1 MKKISLKEILKRKAA
16 KRIISGLTA
25 LVLVFGVFPVAE
37 IGEKINEYNLSY
49 LNAKAASPSD
59 PDSDFLHDD
68 NTFAINVS
76 ISDFA
81 KYSINYQTYYEYHK
95 KDKITITGSTLGA
108 NTTIFQTGFVSL
120 GNSTAPFEG
129 SITIEEGFEGM
140 ILNLDKPLFSHVKD
154 SVDLNGSVGLNISR
168 SYPASSGTPDKTPPI
183 IADNVYS
190 GGEASAKTWKVNLSK
205 PSMTT
210 QSEMT
215 DLQDFGGFIGT
226 MKQNS
231 KLVVNATMNKEGNDD
246 GTKSLIGK
254 SNLGLACGLME
265 ASSQLTFS
273 FVSDR
278 GDSEAPGAIEDITT
292 SYGSVGGLV
301 GKMMSG
307 SKFTYEDSSCKNVQV
322 DGKAITTS
330 NGYAGGIVGENI
342 GGTVDIKNT
351 TTAYNIKQ
359 SITGKNGSGG
369 VYGYYSPS
377 KPTNNT
383 DDIFNTKYYLID
395 CQVNGEGFN
404 GGVFGVL
411 ESNHSFTITDDTTLN
426 NQPSPATIKTNHA
439 EKECF
444 AYGGLI
450 GRYQPIADESI
461 ENDEIKSKVLSID
474 VSKVNTANDGKI
486 KDGYYGG
493 GIGIIADNAKTDT
506 AAYVLFNNFEVDNAA
521 NAGANLTFGGLVAK
535 ASKAF
540 IDANKVTV
548 KASSFKGGGLIG
560 DLGNGILRMKGIIT
574 LTNASPDTPGN
585 GESMKIGQIVG
596 FRDDAL
602 VFAEKGF
609 ELNRCAS
616 VEVDDIGGWGEV
628 VRFKNTTI
636 ANGVT
641 TNWFDAS
648 DTTAANAILSVD
660 ETTHMVTIKSP
671 SSSYTSIANKHEF
684 AKTALCMQITASNN
698 DYLSFNTTQPNS
710 LSSSDITLTGDVVL
724 TGTGITGLTRDNDIT
739 EISKTN
745 TNSLKNCTYSGTFNG
760 GNYKVTLAIGEYYG
774 KRNGSALANNN
785 TEGNGKIYRHKYNG
799 LIGVSNNTNTS
810 KTTVNYTTL
819 NGNIFVKAKSNKP
832 NNDATAVVYVGS
844 AVAFAN
850 GSIKLQSVTNSTT
863 ISYKGDDIPLIIGGL
878 LGCASSN
885 INAITFKTIT
895 STCNISGEAESSQA
909 IIGGVVG
916 KIAHSTNAARTW
928 SFDTVTVTGSISNT
942 GAAYNHKMG
951 GLIAVIEPY
960 SVENSTYNSRAL
972 SLKTIRINDLAMQA
986 TTNSNSGVRSMGGL
1000 LGYSWLNVDA
1010 DFDDVQI
1017 DNTSDTGSSIT
1028 LTGAASDC
1036 GDLAGLVY
1044 NGTGHWTVNDAND
1057 VKINTISVT
1066 SSNSKSFGMFVN
1078 KAWYSPDNMK
1088 NAKSSALFLELKN
1101 KDSYKISNA
1110 TISLQSGTVYDE
1122 LAAYTAFY
1130 RDSGATRYTADESGD
1145 PYILKNGNAVVSIK
1159 TSLGN
1164 GGIKTDGTNA
1174 SSTYKPQTEEGKVAN
1189 PNARYYYNL
1198 SVFRTSPAGSSQ
1210 KLMTWGVKKYAHKSI
1225 KSNFDGSLSFPTEE
1239 TVTVYDPEEGEYI
1252 QTTVSPPTYNMSGY
1266 SWYPIDWDSGNITI
1280 NGTFKLLN
1288 KEFEI
1293 SETLNGVSQPARTS
1307 LYDTDDNTTTQHY
1320 LMHCGLFRNVN
1331 SDTIT
1336 IGNVK
1341 LQGNV
1346 ASTKTVAKNSSNADV
1361 ETPVSGVF
1369 VCGTVSG
1376 LSATNKATITKSS
1389 TGTIALDGVY
1399 IHNLSGTTTYAP
1411 LFINRISEHTITSIS
1426 AVRVPLSTSYI
1437 SSSKVPYI
1445 YKDSGIPKAATSLIG
1460 DVGLSNTATDIS
1472 ITFSDIR
1479 LDGRTADVSDGTK
1492 NTELNTAYNTTR
1504 TLFTKATLLN
1514 KFQYN
1519 GNGGNGVYNYTW
1531 EEDWTDG
1538 GTHADKGVTY
1548 GAEVGYTKSRDNA
1561 HKGEYPDEERNY
1573 NGSEKFTNPINSN
1586 DTSGTTPEM
1595 FDNFL
1600 PYVATAYVKDD
1611 KTHQLKVNHSSS
1623 NFTGCG
1629 TYNDPYRILKGSELV
1644 TIAKIIEGSDPQDGF
1659 EINVNASV
1667 SNWCTGNT
1675 GTSKHSTYRYNS
1687 TDDKYYL
1694 LNTSG
1699 EPTSQTITKTN
1710 LRTYLASAYY
1720 SIDDDITIDSTEFNG
1735 LGNTSSTSD
1744 TFALFRGVITG
1755 NKTIEIKTNAPLIAN
1770 SSGCVVKGINIKIN
1784 DNDISYGL
1792 TTSDTFKIY
1801 GGCPA
1806 YGAVI
1811 AKVFGGDNII
1821 DGVTLSFDTST
1832 RIKLANETGTGQ
1844 GVDQLIPVG
1853 GYIGV
1858 VVSGGVIFRNMSST
1872 HADVQGIPT
1881 SSTVVIDYEDNTI
1894 DPSTSADN
1902 SNKWLYV
1909 NPIIGRVLNG
1919 YAVTEGSAYRTS
1931 ESSVTMQNGTKNYSI
1946 ADIKK
1951 DESNKLD
1958 VGDYSQIS
1966 DTTMYSTDVT
1976 IPNAQALFVMSLLT
1990 QSSTTISSPSDPK
2003 LTESDSYMK
2012 EYKRVHAAD
2021 YDKVGDTEGL
2031 HNEYSDYVNAS
2042 TNDVETNTGIPY
2054 IVRKYT
2060 VVHSNKYNVFALTN
2074 ANTVCNFSF
2083 GGETK
2088 DWYLPDG
2095 FRGIGYIGFGK
2106 SSLSNNYISL
2116 HQLNGKNKNGSGEKI
2131 IIHLNMFLQHYQDT
2145 FDDKYKAASN
2155 GGFGLFNT
2163 LRHNRSDQGTFDDE
2177 DIISELDLTGNITY
2191 YVYQNDGIKG
2201 AMTYTS
2207 GNVAKTSYLNTGGLA
2222 GYAGFSGSDS
2232 ITVKEIGVSGLT
2244 VDGFETAGGFFG
2256 KILLANNTTH
2266 QVTISDID
2274 ATQPFTVK
2282 GKRYVGG
2289 IIGYFNQGNLKIDT
2303 VSITSPN
2310 VLSYFKGNGEQDF
2323 ANGVGG
2329 VCGFVQTSASN
2340 KPVEIVNVTMGSQ
2353 TSTESNKIGYGY
2365 ELSDF
2370 ANNKED
2376 TVAAGGIIGRSHTA
2390 GFNGGSYSLKMEKC
2404 TINRISVY
2412 GHRIGGLIGTDG
2424 INANTAPSTSKIEI
2438 YDCHIISPSSGTNRC
2453 TLYGATVGTQHRA
2466 CGGLIGGVHNAGVII
2481 DNSSIEGYILQGY
2494 KDTGGMCAW
2503 LNAGKLTIRNI
2514 KVKDILL
2521 KSIYSGSIS
2530 GWTSVDVLGYNI
2542 LCNNVQ
2548 FQNDKGEKK
2557 IDESANGYL
2566 FGKVKKNVKIV
2577 GLSAKNTIEEDGCFI
2592 PARLG
2597 GTGGSAIDNSDSRY
2611 VIFADYKNN
2620 ASSETSKVFSSENAE
2635 NNVAYYKAND
2645 NYPYVTSS
2653 PKLELTNTQFL
2664 TGDGVCSAYYS
2675 GSAFKAIIDEK
2686 TNTNIKGR
2694 YTNTTDIPAYNT
2706 DISGKAWTR
2715 SSVEF
2720 AGIAGIRDFPMLI
2733 VDNSDRTEV
2742 TNFINYYLNTLTN
2755 TQADKFNFAQNS
2767 NNNKYTTK
2775 IYRCQYENNAFSL
2788 TESNANLKI
2797 ETFIGKKYFALGS
2810 SFDNADPSVQQF
2822 TLIDVQFKNPSSTD
2836 QVAYHLYVPVYVK
2849 KLLKYSFDLKLAPN
2863 TNYYKNAYQSSSFNT
2878 LFENLGTPVTMRF
2891 EYKYARTMT
2900 EWKDAINGGDS
2911 VMTNY
2916 YKGLTLTGS
2925 FPSNAKLVL
2934 VDPNNYDK
2942 HYYLDT
2948 PPTGSIDLESFSG
2961 YSPAPLNNLMK
2972 VTVETSGSGKL
2983 VLTANNGTSST
2994 DATVKGTDG
3003 KYYKYDPTSSSTKY
3017 AVTNVQ
3023 PIDSSNTEITEIYYL
3038 SVFTQKPEQN
3048 ASGTGSTVYNLEI
3061 GSKDT
3066 FAKHGNN
3073 DTYWRPNKIVDSDAN
3088 KRAHL
3093 FIGDIYKNTIL
3104 TTDFS
3109 VDSMTGNNQMDE
3121 NNYALTVRMTSV
3133 VELSD
3138 AAKQPGSS
3146 VKANLSNNIGYSFI
3160 YQTFLMNY
3168 DVNDKNEGEKFGV
3181 HQKPSLITIKNYKI
3195 YSGTTVSGT
3204 GTNLPKDK
3212 YSILDNYIEFR
3223 NEKDLV
3229 EYLVDGDNDYA
3240 ATIQI
3245 EYQLTYDSDSLGNQ
3259 FPQGTDEDEYGSRV
3273 IGYSN
3278 ISSTKED
3285 AAYSSTSYRQPD
3297 PNNNHLFYTAD
3308 PVQATLTYEAE
3319 KNENDSAGYYGALGI
3334 NPFEATSGS
3343 VSINSEAR
3351 YNFSNL
3357 TTTDDFV
3364 EFNLTLSN
3372 KKLGYSNALEISDYL
3387 TNLKIYGSNTS
3398 TPLFDQSKTAA
3409 EQSNTTDIVVTK
3421 ANNKYTIRV
3430 HKNKLNKV
3438 LEGVY
3443 TIKITFDVL
3452 TGDSN
3457 GFGDTKAYSNYMV
3470 NLSADLYPVL
3480 IPTGTET
3487 KNDKASAED
3496 HIIYTNAKIQS
3507 KLIR

>member
-1 MKKISLKEILKRKAA
+1 MHMKKISLKEILKRKAA
-16 KRIISGLTA
+16 KRIVSGLTA

-59 PDSDFLHDD
+59 PDSDFLHD
-68 NTFAINVS
+68 NTTFAISVS

-95 KDKITITGSTLGA
+95 KDNITITGSTLGA

-120 GNSTAPFEG
+120 GNSNAPFEG
-129 SITIEEGFEGM
+129 SITIEEGFESM

-190 GGEASAKTWKVNLSK
+190 GGEASAKIWKVNLSK

-231 KLVVNATMNKEGNDD
+231 KLVVNATMNKEGDDD

-292 SYGSVGGLV
+292 SNGSVGGLV

-351 TTAYNIKQ
+351 TSAYKIKQ
-359 SITGKNGSGG
+359 AITGNKGSGG
-369 VYGYYSPS
+369 VYGYYSPA
-377 KPTNNT
+377 KPSNNS
-383 DDIFNTKYYLID
+383 DDIFNTKYYSID
-395 CQVNGEGFN
+395 CRVNGGGFN

-411 ESNHSFTITDDTTLN
+411 ESNHNFTITDDTTLN
-426 NQPSPATIKTNHA
+426 NQPSPATIKSNH
-439 EKECF
+439 EETECS

-450 GRYQPIADESI
+450 GRYQPIADESV
-461 ENDEIKSKVLSID
+461 ENDEIKSKVLSIG
-474 VSKVNTANDGKI
+474 VSKVNTSNGGKA
-486 KDGYYGG
+486 KKYGG
-493 GIGIIADNAKTDT
+493 GIGIIADKDQTDT
-506 AAYVLFNNFEVDNAA
+506 AAYVMFNNFEVVNAA
-521 NAGANLTFGGLVAK
+521 NAGTNLTFGGLVGR
-535 ASKAF
+535 ASKSF
-540 IDANKVTV
+540 VDANKVTV
-548 KASSFKGGGLIG
+548 KASSFKGGGLVG
-560 DLGNGILRMKGIIT
+560 DLGNGILRMKGIVT
-574 LTNASPDTPGN
+574 LTNASPSSPGN
-585 GESMKIGQIVG
+585 SESMKIGQIVG

-602 VFAEKGF
+602 VFAEKDF
-609 ELNRCAS
+609 ELNRCNS

-628 VRFKNTTI
+628 VRFKNTTT
-636 ANGVT
+636 ANSVT

-660 ETTHMVTIKSP
+660 EATHMVTIKSP

-698 DYLSFNTTQPNS
+698 DYLSFNTTQP
-710 LSSSDITLTGDVVL
+710 SSFASSNITLTGNVVL

-739 EISKTN
+739 EISS

-760 GNYKVTLAIGEYYG
+760 GNYTVTLAIGEYYG
-774 KRNGSALANNN
+774 KRNGTALSNND

-850 GSIKLQSVTNSTT
+850 DSIKFQNVTNSTA

-878 LGCASSN
+878 LGCASSD

-895 STCNISGEAESSQA
+895 STCNISGEAASNQA

-1017 DNTSDTGSSIT
+1017 DEASDTGSSIT
-1028 LTGAASDC
+1028 LTGAASGC

-1057 VKINTISVT
+1057 VKINKISVS

-1078 KAWYSPDNMK
+1078 KAWYSSGDMSK
-1088 NAKSSALFLELKN
+1088 ADSSALFLELKN

-1110 TISLQSGTVYDE
+1110 TISLQANTVYDE
-1122 LAAYTAFY
+1122 LAAYTAYY
-1130 RDSGATRYTADESGD
+1130 RDSGVTRYTADESGD
-1145 PYILKNGNAVVSIK
+1145 PYILKNGNAVISIR

-1164 GGIKTDGTNA
+1164 GGIKTDGSSA
-1174 SSTYKPQTEEGKVAN
+1174 SNTYKPQTEEGKAAN

-1198 SVFRTSPAGSSQ
+1198 NELINNHDLYPK
-1210 KLMTWGVKKYAHKSI
+1210 KLMLWGVNKYAHKSI
-1225 KSNFDGSLSFPTEE
+1225 KTNFDGSLSFPAENSEATGFDPDTKEVIYT
-1239 TVTVYDPEEGEYI
+1239 TVTTRYY
-1252 QTTVSPPTYNMSGY
+1252 MSGY
-1266 SWYPIDWDSGNITI
+1266 SWYPIDWDGGNITI
-1280 NGTFKLLN
+1280 NGDFKLFN
-1288 KEFEI
+1288 KEFET
-1293 SETLNGVSQPARTS
+1293 SETKNGSAQPARSS
-1307 LYDTDDNTTTQHY
+1307 LYDTDNNTTTQHY

-1331 SDTIT
+1331 GDTIT

-1426 AVRVPLSTSYI
+1426 AVRVPLSTSYT

-1460 DVGLSNTATDIS
+1460 DVGLSKTATDIS
-1472 ITFSDIR
+1472 VTFSDIR
-1479 LDGRTADVSDGTK
+1479 LDGRTAVVSDSTK

-1548 GAEVGYTKSRDNA
+1548 GAEVGYTKTRDDA
-1561 HKGEYPDEERNY
+1561 HKGEYPDEERKY

-1720 SIDDDITIDSTEFNG
+1720 SIDDNITIDSTEFHG

-1755 NKTIEIKTNAPLIAN
+1755 NKTIEIKTDAPFIAN
-1770 SSGCVVKGINIKIN
+1770 SSGCVVKGLNIKIN
-1784 DNDISYGL
+1784 NNDISYGL

-1821 DGVTLSFDTST
+1821 DGVTLSFDSST
-1832 RIKLANETGTGQ
+1832 RIKLANDAGTGS
-1844 GVDQLIPVG
+1844 GVAQLIPVG

-1881 SSTVVIDYEDNTI
+1881 NSTVVIDYEENKI

-1919 YAVTEGSAYRTS
+1919 YAVTESSGYRTS
-1931 ESSVTMQNGTKNYSI
+1931 ENSVTMQNGTKNYSI
-1946 ADIKK
+1946 ADINK
-1951 DESNKLD
+1951 DETNKLN
-1958 VGDYSQIS
+1958 VGNYSQVT
-1966 DTTMYSTDVT
+1966 DATTMYSTDVT
-1976 IPNAQALFVMSLLT
+1976 IPNDQALFIMSLLT

-2003 LTESDSYMK
+2003 LTASDSYMK
-2012 EYKRVHAAD
+2012 ENKRVHAAD
-2021 YDKVGDTEGL
+2021 YDKVGDTEEL
-2031 HNEYSDYVNAS
+2031 DDTYSDYVTAK
-2042 TNDVETNTGIPY
+2042 TNDIETDAGVPY
-2054 IVRKYT
+2054 IVREYT

-2106 SSLSNNYISL
+2106 SSLNNNYISL
-2116 HQLNGKNKNGSGEKI
+2116 HKLNGKNKNGSGEKI

-2191 YVYQNDGIKG
+2191 YVYQNNGAKG

-2207 GNVAKTSYLNTGGLA
+2207 GNIAKASYLNTGGLA
-2222 GYAGFSGSDS
+2222 GYAGFDGNDS
-2232 ITVKEIGVSGLT
+2232 ITVKEIDVSGLT

-2256 KILLANNTTH
+2256 KLLLKNDTAH

-2289 IIGYFNQGNLKIDT
+2289 IIGYFNRGNLKINSVT
-2303 VSITSPN
+2303 ILSPT
-2310 VLSYFKGNGEQDF
+2310 VLSYYIGNGNQDF
-2323 ANGVGG
+2323 ENGVGG
-2329 VCGFVQTSASN
+2329 IVGFVSNSGSN
-2340 KPVEIVNVTMGSQ
+2340 KPVEITNVTMGSL
-2353 TSTESNKIGYGY
+2353 TSTDSNKIGY
-2365 ELSDF
+2365 
-2370 ANNKED
+2370 NKESD
-2376 TVAAGGIIGRSHTA
+2376 YSTNQDAVAAGGVIGRSATE
-2390 GFNGGSYSLKMEKC
+2390 GKDGKSYSLLLKSC
-2404 TINRISVY
+2404 NINKISVY
-2412 GHRIGGLIGTDG
+2412 GHKIGGLIGTDG
-2424 INANTAPSTSKIEI
+2424 VKSGNTASNSYIEI
-2438 YDCHIISPSSGTNRC
+2438 YDCHVKSPTTEGNRC
-2453 TLYGATVGTQHRA
+2453 TLYGKTIGTSDKG
-2466 CGGLIGGVHNAGVII
+2466 CGGLVGGVHNKSIII
-2481 DNSSIEGYILQGY
+2481 DSCSIEGYILQGS

-2503 LNAGKLTIRNI
+2503 LNAGALTIRNV
-2514 KVKDILL
+2514 KVKDILI
-2521 KSIYSGSIS
+2521 KSLYSGSIS
-2530 GWTSVDVLGYNI
+2530 GWTQVDVVGYNI
-2542 LCNNVQ
+2542 LCDNVQ
-2548 FQNDKGEKK
+2548 FQNDKGKNVL
-2557 IDESANGYL
+2557 SADNGYI
-2566 FGKVKKNVKIV
+2566 FGKVKNKVRIIGFSRQNTAAANNCFVPERLAGV
-2577 GLSAKNTIEEDGCFI
+2577 GNNAL
-2592 PARLG
+2592 
-2597 GTGGSAIDNSDSRY
+2597 AIDNSDNRY
-2611 VIFADYKNN
+2611 VIFADYKYDAEN
-2620 ASSETSKVFSSENAE
+2620 ETSKVFSTET
-2635 NNVAYYKAND
+2635 NNCTNVTKYGGDEVTD

-2664 TGDGVCSAYYS
+2664 TGDGVSSAYAS
-2675 GSAFKAIIDEK
+2675 TSAFNSIVSEK
-2686 TNTNIKGR
+2686 SNTSLVGR
-2694 YTNTTDIPAYNT
+2694 YTNPTNNPTYNSE
-2706 DISGKAWTR
+2706 IQSKYWTR

-2720 AGIAGIRDFPMLI
+2720 AGVSGIRDFPMLI

-2742 TNFINYYLNTLTN
+2742 TNLINYYLGSLTN
-2755 TQADKFNFAQNS
+2755 TSFNFAQNS
-2767 NNNKYTTK
+2767 NSNKYETK
-2775 IYRCQYENNAFSL
+2775 IYKYTYNNGSFTA
-2788 TESNANLKI
+2788 TESGANLEI
-2797 ETFIGKKYFALGS
+2797 ITFNNSTYFELGS
-2810 SFDNADPSVQQF
+2810 SFDNADPNVQQF
-2822 TLIDVQFKNPSSTD
+2822 TLIDVRFKNPSSTG

-2934 VDPNNYDK
+2934 VDPNNFDK

-2961 YSPAPLNNLMK
+2961 YTPAPLNNLMR
-2972 VTVETSGSGKL
+2972 VTIEASSTGKL
-2983 VLTANNGTSST
+2983 VRTANDGASSEG
-2994 DATVKGTDG
+2994 AYVKGIDG
-3003 KYYKYDPTSSSTKY
+3003 KYYKYDPDSSSTKY
-3017 AVTNVQ
+3017 AVTDVQ
-3023 PIDSSNTEITEIYYL
+3023 PIDSSNTEITESYYL
-3038 SVFTQKPEQN
+3038 SIFTQKPEQN
-3048 ASGTGSTVYNLEI
+3048 ASGTGSNVYTLEI

-3066 FAKHGNN
+3066 FAKHGTT
-3073 DTYWRPNKIVDSDAN
+3073 DEHWSPNKIVDSDAN

-3121 NNYALTVRMTSV
+3121 SNYALTVKMTSV
-3133 VELSD
+3133 VELSA
-3138 AAKQPGSS
+3138 AAKTSS
-3146 VKANLSNNIGYSFI
+3146 IPSNLRNNIGQSFI

-3168 DVNDKNEGEKFGV
+3168 DVNDKTEGEKFGV
-3181 HQKPSLITIKNYKI
+3181 HQKPALITIKNYKI
-3195 YSGTTVSGT
+3195 YSGTSVSGT

-3212 YSILDNYIEFR
+3212 YSILENYIEFR

-3229 EYLVDGDNDYA
+3229 EYLIDSENDYA

-3245 EYQLTYDSDSLGNQ
+3245 EYQLVYDSDSLGNQ
-3259 FPQGTDEDEYGSRV
+3259 FPQGTDSDAYGSRV

-3278 ISSTKED
+3278 ISSSIED

-3297 PNNNHLFYTAD
+3297 PDNNHLFYTAD
-3308 PVQATLTYEAE
+3308 PIKATLTYEAD
-3319 KNENDSAGYYGALGI
+3319 KNESDSAGYYGALGI

-3343 VSINSEAR
+3343 VSISSQAR

-3357 TTTDDFV
+3357 TTSDNYV

-3372 KKLGYSNALEISDYL
+3372 KKLGYSNTLKISDYL
-3387 TNLKIYGSNTS
+3387 TNLKIFGSNTS

-3409 EQSNTTDIVVTK
+3409 EQSNTTDVVVTK
-3421 ANNKYTIRV
+3421 TDNKYTIRV
-3430 HKNKLNKV
+3430 HKDKLNKV
-3438 LEGVY
+3438 IDGVY

-3470 NLSADLYPVL
+3470 SLSADLYPVL
-3480 IPTGTET
+3480 IPTGSESI
-3487 KNDKASAED
+3487 NDKASAED

-3507 KLIR
+3507 KVIR

>member
-292 SYGSVGGLV
+292 SNGSVGGLV

-351 TTAYNIKQ
+351 TSAYKIKQ
-359 SITGKNGSGG
+359 AITGNKGSGG
-369 VYGYYSPS
+369 VYGYYSPA
-377 KPTNNT
+377 KPSNNS
-383 DDIFNTKYYLID
+383 DDIFNTKYYSID
-395 CQVNGEGFN
+395 CRVNGGGFN

-411 ESNHSFTITDDTTLN
+411 ESNHNFTITDDTTLN
-426 NQPSPATIKTNHA
+426 NQPSPATIKSNH
-439 EKECF
+439 EETECS

-450 GRYQPIADESI
+450 GRYQPIADESV
-461 ENDEIKSKVLSID
+461 ENDEIKSKVLSIG
-474 VSKVNTANDGKI
+474 VSKVNTSNGGKA
-486 KDGYYGG
+486 KKYGG
-493 GIGIIADNAKTDT
+493 GIGIIANKDQTDT

-885 INAITFKTIT
+885 INAITFKTVT
-895 STCNISGEAESSQA
+895 STCNISGEAASSQA

-916 KIAHSTNAARTW
+916 KIAHATDEARTW
-928 SFDTVTVTGSISNT
+928 SFETVTVTGSVSNT

-960 SVENSTYNSRAL
+960 EVKDSKYNSRAL

-1057 VKINTISVT
+1057 VKINKISVT

-1145 PYILKNGNAVVSIK
+1145 PYILKNGNAVVSICVDEFVTDY
-1159 TSLGN
+1159 TSPSN
-1164 GGIKTDGTNA
+1164 
-1174 SSTYKPQTEEGKVAN
+1174 SYKPQTEKGKAAN

-1198 SVFRTSPAGSSQ
+1198 DSIRENPEGSSE
-1210 KLMTWGVKKYAHKSI
+1210 KLLSWGVKVYAHNSI
-1225 KSNFDGSLSFPTEE
+1225 KSFFTTISDFPESE
-1239 TVTVYDPEEGEYI
+1239 TIKVWNGKKYVNVTMTPPLYD
-1252 QTTVSPPTYNMSGY
+1252 MSGY
-1266 SWYPIDWDSGNITI
+1266 SWYPIDWDSNKTI
-1280 NGTFKLLN
+1280 NGTFVFYN
-1288 KEFEI
+1288 KEFEQ
-1293 SETLNGVSQPARTS
+1293 SETLNGSDQPARTS
-1307 LYDTDDNTTTQHY
+1307 LYDNTNNTSTQHY

-1331 SDTIT
+1331 GGTIT

-1346 ASTKTVAKNSSNADV
+1346 ASTKTVAKNSSNINV
-1361 ETPVSGVF
+1361 ETPVSGAF
-1369 VCGTVSG
+1369 ICGTVAGS
-1376 LSATNKATITKSS
+1376 SATNKATITKSS
-1389 TGTIALDGVY
+1389 TGTIALNGVY
-1399 IHNLSGTTTYAP
+1399 INNLSGSTEYAP
-1411 LFINRISEHTITSIS
+1411 LFINRISDHTIINIS
-1426 AVRVPLSTSYI
+1426 TVRVPESDSYDD
-1437 SSSKVPYI
+1437 SEYI
-1445 YKDSGIPKAATSLIG
+1445 YYDGNSMPKAATSLIG

-1548 GAEVGYTKSRDNA
+1548 GAEVGYTKARDDA
-1561 HKGEYPDEERNY
+1561 HKGEYPDEERKY

-1694 LNTSG
+1694 INTSG

-1720 SIDDDITIDSTEFNG
+1720 SIDDNITIDSTEFHG

-1821 DGVTLSFDTST
+1821 DGVTLSFDSTT
-1832 RIKLANETGTGQ
+1832 RIKLANDAGTGQ
-1844 GVDQLIPVG
+1844 GVAQLIPVG

-1858 VVSGGVIFRNMSST
+1858 VVSGGVIFRNMSLT

-1881 SSTVVIDYEDNTI
+1881 SGTVVMDYTENKI
-1894 DPSTSADN
+1894 DPSTSTTN
-1902 SNKWLYV
+1902 NNKWLYV
-1909 NPIIGRVLNG
+1909 NPIIGRVING
-1919 YAVTEGSAYRTS
+1919 YAVTESTAYRTT

-1946 ADIKK
+1946 ADIDKN
-1951 DESNKLD
+1951 ESSKLD
-1958 VGDYSQIS
+1958 VGNYTSVS
-1966 DTTMYSTDVT
+1966 DTSAYSTDVT

-1990 QSSTTISSPSDPK
+1990 QSATTIASPSDPK
-2003 LTESDSYMK
+2003 LTESDSYK
-2012 EYKRVHAAD
+2012 QKNKRVHAAD

-2031 HNEYSDYVNAS
+2031 NNTYSDYVTAS
-2042 TNDVETNTGIPY
+2042 TQDVETDSGIPY

-2060 VVHSNKYNVFALTN
+2060 VAHDNKYNVFALTN
-2074 ANTVCNFSF
+2074 TNTVCNFII
-2083 GGETK
+2083 GGEAT
-2088 DWYLPDG
+2088 DWYMPDG
-2095 FRGIGYIGFGK
+2095 FRGIGNIGFNK
-2106 SSLSNNYISL
+2106 SSLDNKYISL
-2116 HQLNGKNKNGSGEKI
+2116 HKFNGKNQSGASTGTDVK
-2131 IIHLNMFLQHYQDT
+2131 IHLNMFLQHYQNG
-2145 FDDKYKAASN
+2145 FDNYLPVSGNK

-2163 LRHNRSDQGTFDDE
+2163 LRHNRNDQGTPAETDVISNL
-2177 DIISELDLTGNITY
+2177 DITGNITY
-2191 YVYQNDGIKG
+2191 YVFQNTDNNG
-2201 AMTYTS
+2201 AM
-2207 GNVAKTSYLNTGGLA
+2207 SYISTNTEKEKYLSTGGLA
-2222 GYAGFSGSDS
+2222 GYAGFSGDDS
-2232 ITVKEIGVSGLT
+2232 ITVKSIGVSGLT

-2256 KILLANNTTH
+2256 RLFLNNSTSH
-2266 QVTISDID
+2266 QVTISDIE
-2274 ATQPFTVK
+2274 ATEAFTVK
-2282 GKRYVGG
+2282 SKRYSGG

-2424 INANTAPSTSKIEI
+2424 INDKTAPSTSKIEI

-2557 IDESANGYL
+2557 IDQSANGYL

-2597 GTGGSAIDNSDSRY
+2597 GTGGLTIDNSDSRY

-2767 NNNKYTTK
+2767 NNNNKYTTK

-2797 ETFIGKKYFALGS
+2797 ESFNGKNFFALGS

-2822 TLIDVQFKNPSSTD
+2822 TLIDVQFKNPSNKD
-2836 QVAYHLYVPVYVK
+2836 QVAYHLFVPVYVK
-2849 KLLKYSFDLKLAPN
+2849 KLLKYRFDLKLAPN

-3121 NNYALTVRMTSV
+3121 SNYALTVKMTSV
-3133 VELSD
+3133 VELSA
-3138 AAKQPGSS
+3138 AAKTSS
-3146 VKANLSNNIGYSFI
+3146 IPSNLRNNIGQSFI

-3168 DVNDKNEGEKFGV
+3168 DVNDKTEGEKFGV
-3181 HQKPSLITIKNYKI
+3181 HQKPALITIKNYKI
-3195 YSGTTVSGT
+3195 YSGTSVSGT

-3212 YSILDNYIEFR
+3212 YSILENYIEFR

-3229 EYLVDGDNDYA
+3229 EYLIDSENDYA

-3245 EYQLTYDSDSLGNQ
+3245 EYQLVYDSDSLGNQ
-3259 FPQGTDEDEYGSRV
+3259 FPQGTDSDAYGSRV

-3278 ISSTKED
+3278 ISSSIED

-3297 PNNNHLFYTAD
+3297 PDNNHLFYTAD
-3308 PVQATLTYEAE
+3308 PIKATLTYEAD
-3319 KNENDSAGYYGALGI
+3319 KNESDSAGYYGALGI

-3343 VSINSEAR
+3343 VSISSQAR

-3357 TTTDDFV
+3357 TTSDNYV

-3372 KKLGYSNALEISDYL
+3372 KKLGYSNTLKISDYL
-3387 TNLKIYGSNTS
+3387 TNLKIFGSNTS

-3409 EQSNTTDIVVTK
+3409 EQSNTTDVVVTK
-3421 ANNKYTIRV
+3421 TDNKYTIRV
-3430 HKNKLNKV
+3430 HKDKLNKV
-3438 LEGVY
+3438 IDGVY

-3470 NLSADLYPVL
+3470 SLSADLYPVL
-3480 IPTGTET
+3480 IPTGSESI
-3487 KNDKASAED
+3487 NDKASAED

-3507 KLIR
+3507 KVIR